1 MPWWVESS
9 GPLLMALTF
18 VIVGVVLAV
27 GAWRVGAQRRTWFIR
42 EFGIVIGAYLVY
54 FGVRAFT
61 EGSQAVAL
69 DHAARLVEFERR
81 VGLFVE
87 PAIQTA
93 VIGEM
98 MIINAAN
105 FVYVWFHWPVI
116 GAVAIWLF
124 TRRPQA
130 YVTYRSALLIS
141 GTIGLVL
148 FIMFPAAPPRL
159 ANLGLVDTVVVYSTF
174 GELLQP
180 TELTNQYAAFP
191 SLHFG
196 WNLLMGIALVS
207 QSRFYLLRVLGVL
220 LPLAMFIAIVITA
233 NHYVI
238 DAVAGGAIAVLGLLL
253 ARRIHAGGR
262 WVPFPTAE
270 GSGYNLQGTNSA

>member
-9 GPLLMALTF
+9 GPWLMALTF
-18 VIVGVVLAV
+18 AIVGVVLAV
-27 GAWRVGAQRRTWFIR
+27 AAWRVGATRRTWFIR
-42 EFGIVIGAYLVY
+42 EFGIVVGAYLVY

-61 EGSQAVAL
+61 EGSRAVAL
-69 DHAARLVEFERR
+69 DHARRLVEFERSI
-81 VGLFVE
+81 GLFIE

-93 VIGEM
+93 VISETL
-98 MIINAAN
+98 IIDAAN

-124 TRRPQA
+124 TRRPRA

-141 GTIGLVL
+141 GAMGLVL

-159 ANLGLVDTVVVYSTF
+159 AGLGLVDTVVEHSVF

-207 QSRFYLLRVLGVL
+207 QSRVPMLRIVGVL
-220 LPLAMFIAIVITA
+220 LPLAMFAAIVVTA

-238 DAVAGGAIAVLGLLL
+238 DAIAGGVVALLGLVL
-253 ARRIHAGGR
+253 ARRLHAHGR
-262 WVPFPTAE
+262 WVPLGASE
-270 GSGYNLQGTNSA
+270 GASYELQVSNSR

>member
-1 MPWWVESS
+1 
-9 GPLLMALTF
+9 
-18 VIVGVVLAV
+18 
-27 GAWRVGAQRRTWFIR
+27 
-42 EFGIVIGAYLVY
+42 VY

-61 EGSQAVAL
+61 EGSQSVAL
-69 DHAARLVEFERR
+69 DHAHVLVDFERR

-87 PAIQTA
+87 PAIQAA

-98 MIINAAN
+98 LIIDAAN

-124 TRRPQA
+124 IRRPQA

-141 GTIGLVL
+141 GAIGLAL

-159 ANLGLVDTVVVYSTF
+159 AGLGLVDTVLEHSTF
-174 GELLQP
+174 GGLLQP

-207 QSRFYLLRVLGVL
+207 QSRYYLLRVIGVL
-220 LPLAMFIAIVITA
+220 LPLAMFVAIVVTA

-238 DAVAGGAIAVLGLLL
+238 DAVAGGVVAVIGLLV

-262 WVPFPTAE
+262 WTHFGTPSDS
-270 GSGYNLQGTNSA
+270 SGLSMQGTNGSA